1 MDLIY
6 NNWKKLIVFI
16 LCLPIFIQI
25 AVVSDVFLNAN
36 KPLKL
41 EKVAEGKYKGKLYLR
56 NFYVYENKDGGFEIN
71 RFPETSFGDGIN
83 YYNSILG
90 WQDWAYFVK
99 EDLGLDSNSAVI
111 PYDAS
116 LLFIS
121 TIGLQKIIIFKID
134 KKNNP
139 YTISYT
145 IESKPK

>member
-1 MDLIY
+1 M
-6 NNWKKLIVFI
+6 
-16 LCLPIFIQI
+16 
-25 AVVSDVFLNAN
+25 
-36 KPLKL
+36 
-41 EKVAEGKYKGKLYLR
+41 AEGKYKGELYLR
-56 NFYVYENKDGGFEIN
+56 SFYVYENKDESFEIN
-71 RFPETSFGDGIN
+71 KFPEPSFGDGIN
-83 YYNSILG
+83 YRNKILG

-99 EDLGLDSNSAVI
+99 EDLELDSNSAVI

-134 KKNNP
+134 KKKNP